1 MGGIK
6 WAIFYYFITSLTLIL
21 TKVVCLYQ
29 TDSNLEQSSIIPSR
43 AESCPFWDDENRY
56 FCIFCCLCLRI
67 FCCLC
72 LCSFVFPHCSRNPSW
87 FSESFSHEL
96 LQPWENSLIT
106 WVWMCLVGIFFFSS
120 LLFRLFLIYS
130 PELSSQAGP
139 LSAKWVECSLLAVL
153 LHWTWLTFWIKSV
166 FLGF

>member
-29 TDSNLEQSSIIPSR
+29 TDFNLEQSSIIPSR

-106 WVWMCLVGIFFFSS
+106 WVWMCLVGIFFFLLCSS
-120 LLFRLFLIYS
+120 VCFWFTAPSWAAKQAPCLPNESSAAFLQYFCT
-130 PELSSQAGP
+130 E
-139 LSAKWVECSLLAVL
+139 
-153 LHWTWLTFWIKSV
+153 HD
-166 FLGF
+166 